1 MSKRLTASALNKLDT
16 KLNTQKAIHILG
28 DQFEVRINTFF
39 RESQIQNIV
48 TTYLSLLQDLK
59 SQTEIDDLLIQGT
72 IGLLNT
78 LTLREFTDLPI
89 PKSNSIVDLIKVS
102 KTLLDTGIMK
112 ETFEAFDQEQVS
124 KIEDKI
130 KSVNSEVGKIVGEL
144 SIASTMKS

>member
-16 KLNTQKAIHILG
+16 KLNTQKVIHILAN
-28 DQFEVRINTFF
+28 QFEVKINTFF

-112 ETFEAFDQEQVS
+112 ETFEAFDQEQMS

>member
-1 MSKRLTASALNKLDT
+1 MSKRLTASALNKLDS

-28 DQFEVRINTFF
+28 DQFEVKINTIF

-112 ETFEAFDQEQVS
+112 ETFEAFDQKQVS

-144 SIASTMKS
+144 SIASAMKS